1 MADMKISDLPA
12 AADAVDAQQ
21 FEVNDSGTS
30 RRVTFQ
36 QMRTKIKAWLDGVY
50 AAATHNHDTAY
61 AAKSH
66 NHSGT
71 YAPASHTHPIQDL
84 NNSTATGRALLV
96 QPNPEAVRSY
106 IGAGTG
112 NSNLAIGTT
121 ATTAKAGDW
130 KPHLDADTTGQ
141 LPWARLTGIPDGAA
155 GLPQALGVGS
165 YVMGYKKPV
174 NPHQTAAAISAGQ
187 TVSGS
192 QLTISGYAMTLH
204 VAGDSAGYSQW
215 TGLPTPGATGTWRA
229 MMHGGSAAGTYQ
241 SSPVPTLFLRI
252 A

>member
-66 NHSGT
+66 NHSDT

-112 NSNLAIGTT
+112 NSNLAIGST
-121 ATTAKAGDW
+121 ATTAKAGNW
-130 KPHLDADTTGQ
+130 KPRLDADTTGQ
-141 LPWARLTGIPDGAA
+141 LPWSRLSGIPEGAA

-165 YVMGYKKPV
+165 YVMATKKAAHATQTIPV
-174 NPHQTAAAISAGQ
+174 GGA
-187 TVSGS
+187 VSGS
-192 QLTISGYAMTLH
+192 DLYGMYFDTPPGDYGFPLPSTPVTGPTL
-204 VAGDSAGYSQW
+204 S
-215 TGLPTPGATGTWRA
+215 GTWRN
-229 MMHGGSAAGTYQ
+229 MGGGAAVRRPYA
-241 SSPVPTLFLRI
+241 SPMNYSMSLFLRI